1 MASTSAEECKT
12 VFVFPGQGSQKK
24 GMLAELHASRKVVR
38 ETFEHASDT
47 LGYSMAKLC
56 LEDPEGQLSLTEYTQ
71 PALLAASTALWRLL
85 KSELGASAAEFHT
98 GAPTVA
104 GHSLGEYS
112 ALVALGVLDF
122 AEALRL
128 VQIRGR
134 AMQAAVPV
142 GLGAMSAFV
151 GDHTH
156 HADALC
162 QESSDTQHR
171 VEVANE
177 NSPAQVVVSGHAQA
191 VERFGAFVKERK
203 LGRALPLPVSA
214 PFHSSLMA
222 PAAAIMAEALSK
234 ASFHKTNGTIV
245 ANVDAAAYSASVYGP
260 DLLVKQVTQRV
271 KWTST
276 TRQFLKHLDSPA
288 AADSKARF
296 IEVGPG
302 TVLQGL
308 LRKTIP
314 QEHQH
319 WVEKDNLSI
328 LGSDSLESFDK
339 LLETL
344 ARSN

>member
-1 MASTSAEECKT
+1 MANAGSSAEICKT

-24 GMLAELHASRKVVR
+24 GMLAELHAGRNVVR
-38 ETFEHASDT
+38 DTFEQASDA
-47 LGYSMAKLC
+47 LGYSMVRLC
-56 LEDPEGQLSLTEYTQ
+56 LEDPEGQLNLTEYTQ
-71 PALLAASTALWRLL
+71 PALLAASTAIWRLI
-85 KSELGASAAEFHT
+85 KSELGASAAAVHT
-98 GAPTVA
+98 RAPTTA

-122 AEALRL
+122 AEALKL

-156 HADALC
+156 HADTLC
-162 QESSDTQHR
+162 QESSDAQHR

-191 VERFGAFVKERK
+191 VERFGVFVKERK

-234 ASFHKTNGTIV
+234 ATFHKSEGNIL
-245 ANVDAAAYSASVYGP
+245 ANVDAQAYRASEYSP
-260 DLLVKQVTQRV
+260 SLLVKQVTQRV
-271 KWTST
+271 KWTAT
-276 TRQFLKHLDSPA
+276 NKHFLKHLESPA
-288 AADSKARF
+288 AQESKTRF
-296 IEVGPG
+296 VEVGPG

-314 QEHQH
+314 QEHQGL
-319 WVEKDNLSI
+319 VERGNLGI
-328 LGSDSLESFDK
+328 FGTDTPESFDK
-339 LLETL
+339 LLEAL
-344 ARSN
+344 SR

>member
-1 MASTSAEECKT
+1 MANANSEDSTT
-12 VFVFPGQGSQKK
+12 IFLFPGQGSQKK
-24 GMLAELHASRKVVR
+24 GMLAELHASRNVVR
-38 ETFEHASDT
+38 ETFEQASDA
-47 LGYSMAKLC
+47 LGYSMARLC
-56 LEDPEGQLSLTEYTQ
+56 IEDPEGQLSLTEYTQ
-71 PALLAASTALWRLL
+71 PALLTASTAIWRLL
-85 KSELGASAAEFHT
+85 KSELGASAAEVRA

-112 ALVALGVLDF
+112 ALVALGVLDL
-122 AEALRL
+122 AEALKL

-142 GLGAMSAFV
+142 GIGAMSAFV

-162 QESSDTQHR
+162 QESSDAHHR

-191 VERFGAFVKERK
+191 VERFAAFVKERK

-222 PAAAIMAEALSK
+222 PAAAIMADALSK
-234 ASFHKTNGTIV
+234 ARFHKTNGTIV
-245 ANVDAAAYSASVYGP
+245 ANVGAAVYSAADYGP
-260 DLLVKQVTQRV
+260 ELLVKQVTQRV
-271 KWTST
+271 KWTAT
-276 TRQFLKHLDSPA
+276 TRHFLKHLDNPA
-288 AADSKARF
+288 TESSKTRF

-314 QEHQH
+314 QQHQSL
-319 WVEKDNLSI
+319 VEQGNLGI
-328 LGSDSLESFDK
+328 YGTDIPESFDK

-344 ARSN
+344 SR

>member
-1 MASTSAEECKT
+1 MANANSEDSTT
-12 VFVFPGQGSQKK
+12 IFLFPGQGSQKK
-24 GMLAELHASRKVVR
+24 GMLAELHASRNVVR
-38 ETFEHASDT
+38 ETFEQASDA

-56 LEDPEGQLSLTEYTQ
+56 IEDPEGQLSLTEYTQ
-71 PALLAASTALWRLL
+71 PALLAASTAIWRLL
-85 KSELGASAAEFHT
+85 KSELGASAAEVHT
-98 GAPTVA
+98 RAPTVA

-122 AEALRL
+122 AEALKL

-156 HADALC
+156 HADVLC
-162 QESSDTQHR
+162 QESSDAHHR

-177 NSPAQVVVSGHAQA
+177 NSPAQVVVSGHSQA
-191 VERFGAFVKERK
+191 VERFAGLVKERK
-203 LGRALPLPVSA
+203 LGRALSLPVSA

-222 PAAAIMAEALSK
+222 PAAAIMADALSG
-234 ASFHKTNGTIV
+234 AHFHKTNGTIV
-245 ANVDAAAYSASVYGP
+245 ANIDAAAYAAADYGRE
-260 DLLVKQVTQRV
+260 LLVKQVTQRV

-276 TRQFLKHLDSPA
+276 TRHFLKHLDNPGTES
-288 AADSKARF
+288 SKTRF
-296 IEVGPG
+296 IEIGPG
-302 TVLQGL
+302 AVLQGL

-314 QEHQH
+314 QHHQH

-339 LLETL
+339 VLETL